1 MKRRMMSLLLAMA
14 MLCTLVPTAFA
25 ASSRRN
31 ITIDTDLDTD
41 EEDYCDFYDED
52 YDIDVYNEII
62 HELDA
67 YYDDSVDA
75 DDYYIIFSDEDDET
89 ILYLDDNYEDFE
101 EGIDLDLID
110 DLYLEIDPGDNQWDG
125 SYAVYYYRDDP
136 DEDDPVIYGDITIYF
151 DGRGSGDTDVELT
164 WSYDDDYYFND
175 DETDEGDSVYDV
187 IDSILDEEL
196 TDREWDDIDWDL
208 VAYDFDTDGKSDDV
222 AELEYDDD
230 YEEWYLDLYDTGTWS
245 GEWIAYEDADEDG
258 KLDNKEEIL
267 SGKLYIEVTSES
279 AAGGDITYTA
289 LADEDVTMDVDD
301 FEAFWEDEFSKGT
314 LEYVKFDKVSSSHGE
329 LVDEDGES
337 ISKSDECY
345 VSPGRRD
352 IDLDGV
358 TFEPKRNYTGTV
370 SLGFTAYGTNNKDK
384 DDELTGTVTIVYT
397 AGDSEPIVYDITGDS
412 VTLDGDDFL
421 DNYEDTM
428 DDSVRTLEIKFREVP
443 TNGTLY
449 YNYNE
454 KTGKGTELTSKN
466 IGSYTFSTSASA
478 SRSIDDVTYVPDSK
492 GKGDSVEFACYA
504 GGELC
509 YYGEV
514 SFEAAV
520 TVKDVTITMSGT
532 SAGIPFNA
540 ADFLSASQDMLSVT
554 YMIFGT
560 PSNGALYKDWNGIT
574 GTRVTASDKFSYTGT
589 GAYSSL
595 STLTYV
601 PTSGYSGTASIAFSA
616 FTTRGTI
623 VNGKITISVTAAPTV
638 TFTDVASTSWSYP
651 YITRLA
657 TLGVVGGV
665 TATTYGP
672 KQQVKWGE
680 ALKMVLRSAGYPAQ
694 TELSGNNWAANYLTY
709 AYNNGIVTS
718 NKIDLTKSITR
729 LEMAE
734 LVVRALKMQPA
745 TSVNAGITPPTD
757 TVNGYV
763 YALYNLGI
771 VSGDS
776 SSGKNL
782 YLPGSTLLR
791 DEMAKIVCGVMDHA

>member
-25 ASSRRN
+25 RADTKD
-31 ITIDTDLDTD
+31 IEIDDAEVDKNGEYDFTEVYEWIAD
-41 EEDYCDFYDED
+41 ELRYDEYDDYYYVDFDDDSDNDTYLRDDDVSDDD
-52 YDIDVYNEII
+52 YDMDYIELYYVDELYLDVDPDDDYWEGYY
-62 HELDA
+62 EVYD
-67 YYDDSVDA
+67 YYDDKDP
-75 DDYYIIFSDEDDET
+75 
-89 ILYLDDNYEDFE
+89 IL
-101 EGIDLDLID
+101 EG
-110 DLYLEIDPGDNQWDG
+110 Y
-125 SYAVYYYRDDP
+125 
-136 DEDDPVIYGDITIYF
+136 ITISF

-164 WSYDDDYYFND
+164 WSYDKDYYFD
-175 DETDEGDSVYDV
+175 DDDTDEGDSVYDV
-187 IDSILDEEL
+187 IDDIAYEALSKS
-196 TDREWDDIDWDL
+196 DRNRIDGYHFTADRN
-208 VAYDFDTDGKSDDV
+208 SDDV
-222 AELEYDDD
+222 ADLDYDEDE
-230 YEEWYLDLYDTGTWS
+230 EEWYLRLNDTGVWT
-245 GEWIAYEDADEDG
+245 GEWIAYEDIDGDDGYNSKKDKVILTGDIAIEFADAA
-258 KLDNKEEIL
+258 
-267 SGKLYIEVTSES
+267 S
-279 AAGGDITYTA
+279 ASRGDITYIA
-289 LADEDVTMDVDD
+289 AADEDVMLDVDD
-301 FEAFWEDEFSKGT
+301 FEEFWEDEFPDGA
-314 LEYVKFDKVSSSHGE
+314 LEYVVFGSVSSRQGE

-337 ISKSDECY
+337 LSKSDECY

-352 IDLDGV
+352 IDLGGV
-358 TFEPKRNYTGTV
+358 TFEPKRGYTGAV
-370 SLGFTAYGTNNKDK
+370 SIDFTAHGTNDRDR
-384 DDELTGTVTIVYT
+384 DDELTGTLTILYT
-397 AGDSEPIVYDITGDS
+397 EAEPEPITYSITGDS

-504 GGELC
+504 GGGLC

-560 PSNGALYKDWNGIT
+560 PSNGALYKDWNGVT

-791 DEMAKIVCGVMDHA
+791 DEMAKIVCGVMDHAN

>member
-25 ASSRRN
+25 RA
-31 ITIDTDLDTD
+31 DTKDIELQTD
-41 EEDYCDFYDED
+41 EEDYYVVFEEDRDKDHWTELCDDDNNVSDRYEDGIYLDEVE
-52 YDIDVYNEII
+52 Y
-62 HELDA
+62 
-67 YYDDSVDA
+67 
-75 DDYYIIFSDEDDET
+75 
-89 ILYLDDNYEDFE
+89 LYLDVDP
-101 EGIDLDLID
+101 D
-110 DLYLEIDPGDNQWDG
+110 DDQWDG
-125 SYAVYYYRDDP
+125 SYAVYYYHDDP
-136 DEDDPVIYGDITIYF
+136 DEDDPVIYGDITISF

-164 WSYDDDYYFND
+164 WSYDEDYYFD
-175 DETDEGDSVYDV
+175 DDNTDEEMSVYDA
-187 IDSILDEEL
+187 IDEILKEEL
-196 TDREWDDIDWDL
+196 TSSQRRK
-208 VAYDFDTDGKSDDV
+208 VDGYYFEAVGSKSDDV
-222 AELEYDDD
+222 AELELDD
-230 YEEWYLDLYDTGTWS
+230 EWYLDIYDTGTWS
-245 GEWIAYEDADEDG
+245 GEWIAYEDFDENGEYNSKKD
-258 KLDNKEEIL
+258 EEIL

-314 LEYVKFDKVSSSHGE
+314 LEYVKFDKVSSRQGE

-337 ISKSDECY
+337 ISSRDECY
-345 VSPGRRD
+345 VDPKGRSD

-560 PSNGALYKDWNGIT
+560 PSNGALYKDWNGVT

-589 GAYSSL
+589 GSYSSL
-595 STLTYV
+595 GSLTYV

-734 LVVRALKMQPA
+734 LVVRALKLQPA

-791 DEMAKIVCGVMDHA
+791 DEMAKIVCGVMDQAK

>member
-25 ASSRRN
+25 RADTRD
-31 ITIDTDLDTD
+31 IEIDDAEVDQDDTYYFDEVYERIAGELRYDEYDDYYYVDFDDDSDNDTYLRDDDVRDDDYDMDYIELYYVDELYLDVD
-41 EEDYCDFYDED
+41 PDDDYWEGSYVVYDED
-52 YDIDVYNEII
+52 NKDV
-62 HELDA
+62 
-67 YYDDSVDA
+67 
-75 DDYYIIFSDEDDET
+75 
-89 ILYLDDNYEDFE
+89 
-101 EGIDLDLID
+101 
-110 DLYLEIDPGDNQWDG
+110 LE
-125 SYAVYYYRDDP
+125 
-136 DEDDPVIYGDITIYF
+136 GDITIYF
-151 DGRGSGDTDVELT
+151 DGHGSGDTDVELT
-164 WSYDDDYYFND
+164 WSYDEDYYFD
-175 DETDEGDSVYDV
+175 DDNTDEEMSVYDA
-187 IDSILDEEL
+187 IDEILKEEL
-196 TDREWDDIDWDL
+196 TSSQRRK
-208 VAYDFDTDGKSDDV
+208 VDGYYFEAVGSKSDDV

-230 YEEWYLDLYDTGTWS
+230 YEEWYLDLYHTGTWS

-267 SGKLYIEVTSES
+267 SGDLYIEVTSES

-314 LEYVKFDKVSSSHGE
+314 LEYVKFDKVSSRQGE

-337 ISKSDECY
+337 LSKSDECY

-352 IDLDGV
+352 IDLGGV
-358 TFEPKRNYTGTV
+358 TFEPKRGYTGAV
-370 SLGFTAYGTNNKDK
+370 SIDFTAHGTNDRDR
-384 DDELTGTVTIVYT
+384 DDELTGTLTILYT
-397 AGDSEPIVYDITGDS
+397 EAEPEPITYSITGDS

-560 PSNGALYKDWNGIT
+560 PSNGALYKDWNGVT

-734 LVVRALKMQPA
+734 LVVRALKLQPA

>member
-25 ASSRRN
+25 RADTRD
-31 ITIDTDLDTD
+31 IEIDDAEVDQDDTYYFDEVYERIAGELRYDEYDDYYYVDFDDDSDNDTYLRDDDVSDDDYDMDYIELYYVDELYLDVD
-41 EEDYCDFYDED
+41 PDDDYWEGSYVVYDED
-52 YDIDVYNEII
+52 NKDV
-62 HELDA
+62 
-67 YYDDSVDA
+67 
-75 DDYYIIFSDEDDET
+75 
-89 ILYLDDNYEDFE
+89 
-101 EGIDLDLID
+101 
-110 DLYLEIDPGDNQWDG
+110 LE
-125 SYAVYYYRDDP
+125 
-136 DEDDPVIYGDITIYF
+136 GDITIYF
-151 DGRGSGDTDVELT
+151 DGHGSGDTDVELT
-164 WSYDDDYYFND
+164 WSYDEDYYFD
-175 DETDEGDSVYDV
+175 DDNTDEEMSVYDA
-187 IDSILDEEL
+187 IDEILKEEL
-196 TDREWDDIDWDL
+196 TSSQRRK
-208 VAYDFDTDGKSDDV
+208 VDGYYFEAVGSKSDDV

-230 YEEWYLDLYDTGTWS
+230 YEEWYLDLYHTGTWS

-267 SGKLYIEVTSES
+267 SGDLYIEVTSES

-314 LEYVKFDKVSSSHGE
+314 LEYVKFDKVSSRQGE

-337 ISKSDECY
+337 LSKSDECY

-352 IDLDGV
+352 IDLGGV
-358 TFEPKRNYTGTV
+358 TFEPKRGYTGAV
-370 SLGFTAYGTNNKDK
+370 SIDFTAHGTNDRDR
-384 DDELTGTVTIVYT
+384 DDELTGTLTILYT
-397 AGDSEPIVYDITGDS
+397 EAEPEPITYSITGDS

-560 PSNGALYKDWNGIT
+560 PSNGALYKDWNGVT

-657 TLGVVGGV
+657 ALGVVGGV

-734 LVVRALKMQPA
+734 LVVRALKLQPA